1 MKVKNCRVSDI
12 DWKLQ
17 LSRCLKENP
26 TIKTLGKFAVF
37 MSIRLFKYLWIKWLG
52 IERNNLKG
60 NLWGWSNGNE
70 NKMLII

>member
-37 MSIRLFKYLWIKWLG
+37 LYVHQAFQILVDKMI
-52 IERNNLKG
+52 G
-60 NLWGWSNGNE
+60 NRE
-70 NKMLII
+70 E